1 MPPGRSMCIT
11 GSPYT
16 YPFLSATFANFRVRT
31 LIANDYANRSHNS
44 PGGTSA
50 DFRVKMF
57 ALPRRTSGF
66 KITVLP
72 RRFRDAPKQIT
83 RTLGSTCRGAEFLIF
98 VRFHIDPS
106 PAQPAARSRLDAATS
121 SDQIEQ
127 LQFIFFF

>member
-1 MPPGRSMCIT
+1 MSPCIT
-11 GSPYT
+11 GSPHT

-44 PGGTSA
+44 PGATSA
-50 DFRVKMF
+50 GFRVKLF
-57 ALPRRTSGF
+57 ASSRRTYGF

-83 RTLGSTCRGAEFLIF
+83 RALRTLGSTCREAELLFL

-106 PAQPAARSRLDAATS
+106 PLHSTPISQPAARSRLDAATS
-121 SDQIEQ
+121 SDQIK
-127 LQFIFFF
+127 